1 MCRALDERLD
11 ALSEREGWHVRALL
25 ESPAGRGRRDGR
37 ETVPGPLRERVRLD
51 LEGAGVDP
59 EIEGRGV

>member
-1 MCRALDERLD
+1 MDGRLD
-11 ALSEREGWHVRALL
+11 ALSERERWHVRALL
-25 ESPAGRGRRDGR
+25 GGPAGRGRRDGC
-37 ETVPGPLRERVRLD
+37 ETMPGPLRERVRLD